1 MGDMDLKLKEVAA
14 RIREMR
20 EIAGFTEGEMADKT
34 DVSVE
39 EYVAYEASSTP

>member
-1 MGDMDLKLKEVAA
+1 MSDNMDLKLQEVAS

-20 EIAGFTEGEMADKT
+20 EIAGFTEGEMAEKT

-39 EYVAYEASSTP
+39 EYAVHLYP